1 MLQESYV
8 YKRLSKS
15 GTIKKDLNSYLQYI
29 IDCRQFGFLTNDYT
43 ELQKEVYRRFALAN
57 R

>member
-8 YKRLSKS
+8 YKRLTKN

-29 IDCRQFGFLTNDYT
+29 IDCRQFGFLANDYT
-43 ELQKEVYRRFALAN
+43 ELQKEVYKRFALAN